1 MARKIA
7 LPLAQGQLCAHFGHC
22 EQFAV
27 ITVDDNNAVVAMEK
41 LTPPPHEPGV
51 IPTWL
56 AGKGVDTV
64 LAGGMGERAQAIFAA
79 KGIKVVC
86 GVAAGAPEEIVQRYL
101 NNTLTVADNACGHD
115 EPGHQCRH

>member
-1 MARKIA
+1 MTRKIGI
-7 LPLAQGQLCAHFGHC
+7 PLVQGRLCAHFGHC

-27 ITVDDNNAVVAMEK
+27 ITVDDNDNVTGTER

-51 IPTWL
+51 IPAWL
-56 AGKGVDTV
+56 ADQGVDTV

-86 GVAAGAPEEIVQRYL
+86 GVPAGASEDLVRSYL
-101 NNTLTVADNACGHD
+101 TNTLTVTDNACSHD
-115 EPGHQCRH
+115 EPGHQCGH